1 MVLWA
6 HLFQRL
12 QELQVY
18 WLPAR
23 LGQLYLELVYLELVY
38 LG

>member
-12 QELQVY
+12 QELQEC

-23 LGQLYLELVYLELVY
+23 LELVYLGQLYLE
-38 LG
+38 

>member
-12 QELQVY
+12 QERQVC
-18 WLPAR
+18 WFPAH
-23 LGQLYLELVYLELVY
+23 LGQLYLELVC
-38 LG
+38 